1 MTFDAAGV
9 TGVVPAAG
17 ASRRFGSAKLLAD
30 IAGEPLLQH
39 TLRAVLDGGVSR
51 VVLVVASADHG
62 LSAVPLFQD
71 ERVSIAINPEPA
83 RGMFSSIQ
91 TGLAQVAPGQA
102 ALVLPADMPFV
113 RAQTVAAVVAA
124 YARDGLAV
132 VAAMGGRRGHPLIVP
147 GSVWPLLL
155 KQDSGTT
162 LKAALSDLHVS
173 LQDVPVDDP
182 GVLRDVDVRDD
193 LLA

>member
-1 MTFDAAGV
+1 MTSDGTGV

-30 IAGEPLLQH
+30 LTGEPLLQH

-51 VVLVVASADHG
+51 VILVVAPDHALG
-62 LSAVPLFQD
+62 AVPLVRD
-71 ERVSIAINPEPA
+71 ERVSIAVNPAPE

-91 TGLAQVAPGQA
+91 AGLGQVTAGQA

-113 RAQTVAAVVAA
+113 RAQTVSEVVEAYSGGGGAVVAT
-124 YARDGLAV
+124 V
-132 VAAMGGRRGHPLIVP
+132 SGRRGHPLIIP
-147 GSVWPLLL
+147 GDIWPLLL
-155 KQDSGTT
+155 NHDSGAT
-162 LKAALSDLHVS
+162 LKAALLELGVS
-173 LQDVPVDDP
+173 VQELPVDDP
-182 GVLRDVDVRDD
+182 GVVRDVDVRDD